1 MASLTQDYKQTNEYK
16 NFRTAI
22 LEMSPGLPEYLIDV
36 AISVHISK
44 PLLYRDKKAIR
55 KDLLNKSKQASGTE
69 VLEGLV
75 TIENVAV

>member
-1 MASLTQDYKQTNEYK
+1 MASLTQEYKNAQEYK
-16 NFRTAI
+16 NFRAAI
-22 LEMSPGLPEYLIDV
+22 LDMSPGLPEYLVDV

-55 KDLLNKSKQASGTE
+55 KDLLNKSKQVSGTE